1 MGKYIKIQEK
11 SIQKKAK
18 KKFGQMFTERKSNCI
33 WLLKKWQCVR
43 KSFFF
48 YQGGSCVCVVFFLL
62 LKIRIIFLRILSPTI
77 RSIPLC
83 GMCVCVCLV
92 HYELVHQYDSQH
104 IQRSI
109 RFCSTKKIWY
119 IQIVVGPYRA
129 TYSYY

>member
-1 MGKYIKIQEK
+1 MRKYIKIQEK

-48 YQGGSCVCVVFFLL
+48 YQGGSCVCSFFFVVENSNYFLTHTL
-62 LKIRIIFLRILSPTI
+62 PHHQINTTVWN
-77 RSIPLC
+77 
-83 GMCVCVCLV
+83 VCVCLV